1 LSGRVA
7 AILRRVVAVRD
18 DEAAALLGSCA
29 YSFCLLAGYYIL
41 RPLREEMGVAG
52 GVRNLPLLFIGT
64 LVAMFLLSPPFAA
77 LVSRFS
83 RRHFIPY
90 AYRFFTL
97 NLLIF
102 FVLFETLQGDARVVV
117 ARAFFVWVS
126 VFNLWVVSVFW
137 GYMAD
142 VFTSEQGKRLFGF
155 IAAGGTLGAV
165 AGSSV
170 TASMVHLIGTVPLLL
185 VAAVLVEGSILAFR
199 AVDRLPMARA
209 AAGDRGPAGTDPAP
223 AAVAVS
229 AGVPTHAAVMARA
242 GGDNGGLNRTGIWG
256 GLTLVVRSPY
266 LLGIVLYIL
275 LFTTTSTFAY
285 LEQARI
291 VAAHSTIPEARTAI
305 FARIDLLVNI
315 VTLAVQAFFTGRL
328 IRRIGVG
335 PTQSI
340 LPLVSLVGFAAMAF
354 QPVLGV
360 LMAFQVARRSA
371 DYAAAKPAREVLF
384 TVVDR
389 EEKYKAKSFIDTFVY
404 RGGDALAGLF
414 YTLVTAGG
422 DPATRVMMA
431 ALPLTALWVVV
442 CLRLGR
448 RQQELAAAD
457 MTPAPVATAI

>member
-7 AILRRVVAVRD
+7 AILRRVVAIKEG
-18 DEAAALLGSCA
+18 EAAALLGSCA
-29 YSFCLLAGYYIL
+29 YSFCLLAGFYVL

-52 GVRNLPLLFIGT
+52 GVRNLPWMFLGT
-64 LVAMFLLSPPFAA
+64 LVATFLLSPPFAA

-83 RRHFIPY
+83 RRRFIPY
-90 AYRFFTL
+90 AYHFFTL

-102 FVLFETLQGDARVVV
+102 FVLFTALQGVARVGV
-117 ARAFFVWVS
+117 ARAFFIWVS
-126 VFNLWVVSVFW
+126 VFNLFVVSVFW

-165 AGSSV
+165 AGSGL

-185 VAAVLVEGSILAFR
+185 VAAALVEGSVLAFR
-199 AVDRLPMARA
+199 AVDRLPMAKA
-209 AAGDRGPAGTDPAP
+209 AAVAVPAGVP
-223 AAVAVS
+223 AAVA
-229 AGVPTHAAVMARA
+229 AAARA
-242 GGDNGGLNRTGIWG
+242 GRVNGGLNRTGIWG
-256 GLTLVVRSPY
+256 GLTLVLRSRY
-266 LLGIVLYIL
+266 LLGIVLYML

-291 VAAHSTIPEARTAI
+291 VAAHSTSPEARTAI

-315 VTLAVQAFFTGRL
+315 VTLVVQAFFTGRL

-371 DYAAAKPAREVLF
+371 DYAAAKPAREVLY
-384 TVVDR
+384 TVLDR

-404 RGGDALAGLF
+404 RGGDALAGWF
-414 YTLVTAGG
+414 YSLVTAGG
-422 DPATRVMMA
+422 DPATRVVLA

-448 RQQELAAAD
+448 RQQELAAAG
-457 MTPAPVATAI
+457 MTPAAAATAV